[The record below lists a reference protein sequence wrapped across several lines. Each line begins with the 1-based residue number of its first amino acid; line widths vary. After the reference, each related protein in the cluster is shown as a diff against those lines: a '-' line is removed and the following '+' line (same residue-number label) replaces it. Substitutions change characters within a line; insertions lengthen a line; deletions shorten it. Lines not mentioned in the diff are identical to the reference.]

1 MFLCDQGP
9 EWAPVEKGLK
19 GQERDDPW
27 YRGFPPTLG
36 DRDSAAFGH
45 RRHMPGFCRGPWA
58 VFKQSCKNS
67 GDLKQDLDAS
77 LVSTGLPMA
86 GTFAEYY
93 SVSKQLLV
101 GFKI

>member
-27 YRGFPPTLG
+27 YRDFPPTLG

-67 GDLKQDLDAS
+67 GNLKQDLDAS

-86 GTFAEYY
+86 GTFAE
-93 SVSKQLLV
+93 LLQCLKTV
-101 GFKI
+101 AGRI